1 MNQAFKKTTVASLII
16 YAVISLAILLGGDR
30 DAMAMIGLTGLIL
43 GCLFFFFGLIL
54 CIPKNRRDIG
64 KGLLLSSGIIFL
76 IGISVCSLFQSH
88 VNFH

>member
-1 MNQAFKKTTVASLII
+1 MKQAFKKTIIASLIV
-16 YAVISLAILLGGDR
+16 YAAIAVAILSGGDR

-43 GCLFFFFGLIL
+43 GFLFLFFGLIL
-54 CIPKNRRDIG
+54 CIPKNSRDVG

-76 IGISVCSLFQSH
+76 IGVSVCSVFQSH